1 MSCLYHETEHQ
12 ELFYLQVDLHQ
23 PLAVHVPS
31 ALGPLG
37 YFVCLRVP
45 EAQAGA
51 LGHVTVQAKL
61 TGLRCTDQTVPA
73 GAGLDGQTSVPAAT
87 DGLVWVFLCRI
98 NMARGDGVVT
108 FSGVPADLGA
118 VDLLFCTWPR
128 YVTSGQADQW
138 IAGQADPNWAPSG
151 VPLGGI
157 GTGRV
162 DLCRD
167 GRFRHYSGNNNQ
179 DMPLEDPDGLPGA
192 FLSVAVA
199 GRERLLAT
207 RPAAGLQPCRT
218 LHFEPAFPQ
227 AVLAAPEIFP
237 GLDVAVTC
245 SGPLIPHDL
254 RTSSMPCALLRWRL
268 VNRGARAFKVR
279 CRLAWPNLV
288 GTGGGLGAPERRIG
302 YGDGF
307 YRFWEAPEAPQ
318 ARARNLGG
326 LRVLEYSN
334 HPSPVS
340 ASADGRHY
348 VALQRGAGHTFVDCD
363 PRRGSVAQT
372 VTVAPGGTAD
382 TRMALVWEMP
392 HGIDSLG
399 VDRGL
404 HWQNHFADGRAMLH
418 EIFASF
424 DAMLERTGALR
435 RLLAETDL
443 PDWLQSRLPNCCYPL
458 VTNSVFYRDG
468 RFSINEGPTEM
479 SGVLGTIDQ
488 RLAAHPATQLL
499 FPELNRRELKQFAA
513 TMTASGEVNHDLGA
527 GHLESPPRGQRWPDI
542 QCSFVLQHARHAWTT
557 GDAAFETESW
567 PLVRRAI
574 ERHAQWAEEGRGVP
588 QLGRGTG
595 LGTSYDSYHYEGTTA
610 YIGTLWIAA
619 LQVAGKWAESAGDH
633 EFPPRAARWIS
644 AARQRLD
651 EDLWNGTFY
660 RAYAGAGVASNENC
674 HAGMLAGEYYARLL
688 AGTDVLPPER
698 LASCADALLA
708 LQGSARFAVPPDEV
722 SPDGGAGSLYGWLPY
737 IESFCLAPLAVLG
750 RPGVLAIWERTVR
763 AMSGGNRQ
771 PCDTRLMYRPLTGG
785 PSWGAFY
792 MTAPASWLVYDA
804 LLDFSYAPRA
814 EVLRLIPRFE
824 GRFVVVHPLF
834 WALGWREGARV
845 SLQVRQ
851 VFAPASPAVGWLE
864 TAPGARALRVNGLPA
879 DPAGTGGLYARFR
892 MPQWVL
898 NPGAEI
904 NWEIL

>member
-1 MSCLYHETEHQ
+1 MKSNEQMKGSFDPVGSQTSGPRSYRVGTLVYTKTGLFHETEHQ

-45 EAQAGA
+45 VAQAGV
-51 LGHVTVQAKL
+51 LGHVTVQARL
-61 TGLRCTDQTVPA
+61 TGLNSTDQTAQA
-73 GAGLDGQTSVPAAT
+73 GAGLDGQTSVPATT

-98 NMARGDGVVT
+98 GMARGDGVVT
-108 FSGVPADLGA
+108 FSGVPADLGL
-118 VDLLFCTWPR
+118 VDLLFCTWSR

-138 IAGQADPNWAPSG
+138 IAGQTDPNWAPSG

-162 DLCRD
+162 DLYRD

-199 GRERLLAT
+199 GCERLLAT
-207 RPAAGLQPCRT
+207 RPAAGLPPCRT

-227 AVLAAPEIFP
+227 AVLSAPDIFP

-268 VNRGARAFKVR
+268 VNRGARARTVR

-307 YRFWEAPEAPQ
+307 YRFWEAPDAPL
-318 ARARNLGG
+318 ARASNLGG
-326 LRVLEYSN
+326 VRVLEYSN
-334 HPSPVS
+334 DPSPVS
-340 ASADGRHY
+340 ATANGRHY
-348 VALQRGAGHTFVDCD
+348 VAVQRGTRRTFVDAD

-382 TRMALVWEMP
+382 IRMALVWEMP
-392 HGIDSLG
+392 HGLDSLG
-399 VDRGL
+399 EDRGL
-404 HWQNHFADGRAMLH
+404 HWQNHFTDGRAVLR

-424 DAMLERTGALR
+424 DAILERTGSLR

-443 PDWLQSRLPNCCYPL
+443 PDWVQSRLLNCCYPL

-479 SGVLGTIDQ
+479 SGVFGTIDQ

-513 TMTASGEVNHDLGA
+513 TMTANGEVNHDLGA

-542 QCSFVLQHARHAWTT
+542 QCSFALQHARHAWTT
-557 GDAAFETESW
+557 GDAKFETEAW
-567 PLVRRAI
+567 PLVRRAL

-619 LQVAGKWAESAGDH
+619 LQVAGKWAEAVGDH
-633 EFPPRAARWIS
+633 EFTQWAARWIG

-674 HAGMLAGEYYARLL
+674 HAGMLAALHRELLPGPAGRAGAPRRAGALGADRARHVRWQPAAMRHPADVPADDRRTLLGRLL
-688 AGTDVLPPER
+688 HDRPGQLAGVRR
-698 LASCADALLA
+698 LAGFLVRA
-708 LQGSARFAVPPDEV
+708 AR
-722 SPDGGAGSLYGWLPY
+722 GGAATDPPVRGSLCRGSP
-737 IESFCLAPLAVLG
+737 PVLG
-750 RPGVLAIWERTVR
+750 AGPAGRRAAVTPGATGVR
-763 AMSGGNRQ
+763 AIATGRQLARNRSRRAGAARKRAAGG
-771 PCDTRLMYRPLTGG
+771 TRRHRRRIR
-785 PSWGAFY
+785 AF
-792 MTAPASWLVYDA
+792 PHS
-804 LLDFSYAPRA
+804 
-814 EVLRLIPRFE
+814 
-824 GRFVVVHPLF
+824 
-834 WALGWREGARV
+834 ALGTESGCRTQLGYPV
-845 SLQVRQ
+845 
-851 VFAPASPAVGWLE
+851 
-864 TAPGARALRVNGLPA
+864 T
-879 DPAGTGGLYARFR
+879 
-892 MPQWVL
+892 
-898 NPGAEI
+898 
-904 NWEIL
+904 